1 MQDKVKG
8 VLNILE
14 QNETISLK
22 NNNSKET
29 QLKIQLFFFANGDSL
44 EIVIDERYLNSRID
58 EWKRNSPIE
67 ATRVKLTK
75 IMDTNAD
82 MNSAYN
88 RTPLDKKS
96 VDLLNLFIK
105 VIKTNLIG

>member
-1 MQDKVKG
+1 
-8 VLNILE
+8 
-14 QNETISLK
+14 
-22 NNNSKET
+22 
-29 QLKIQLFFFANGDSL
+29 
-44 EIVIDERYLNSRID
+44 
-58 EWKRNSPIE
+58 
-67 ATRVKLTK
+67 
-75 IMDTNAD
+75 MDTNAD